1 LREKKMKNQTLK
13 LGIPNG
19 SLVDPQRGG
28 LKELLDKARIFSK
41 NIGTNAP
48 PEIINIPWLEAVVG
62 RPQELPALAY
72 QGYCD
77 IFFCGD
83 DWAREWW
90 LRGYKCEKLIG
101 LDIGKVDI
109 VVASKKPIPKGV
121 RGFLKVA
128 TEYPYLAKEFVK
140 GRYPIDIVE
149 IGDMFTAR
157 GGGAVILTSAGATEA
172 KAYYGLADVIVEA
185 TQSGTSIANYGMKI
199 REGIMTSECSLYIP
213 SEEDDPWKM
222 QKAERIKMMLSGVLQ
237 AKGKDLVVFNIMN
250 TNLPRILDYI
260 KSNQL
265 YADEETLKQGPK
277 TSEITLELSTT
288 DRQKPLIDILGDL
301 KDLGATAIEG
311 VPLSYSVR

>member
-1 LREKKMKNQTLK
+1 MKNQTLK

-28 LKELLDKARIFSK
+28 LKELLDRARIFSR

-48 PEIINIPWLEAVVG
+48 PKITNIPWLEAVVG

-140 GRYPIDIVE
+140 GRYPADIVE

-185 TQSGTSIANYGMKI
+185 TQSGASIANYGMKI
-199 REGIMTSECSLYIP
+199 RERIMTSECSLYIP

-277 TSEITLELSTT
+277 TSEITLELLTT
-288 DRQKPLIDILGDL
+288 DTQKPLIDILGDL

-311 VPLSYSVR
+311 IPLSYSIR